1 MENSLGTDRYFDGS
15 ESEAVALHPPAASR
29 QHYDGN
35 IRLPLPELAV
45 SKFSDIIQS
54 PELFKAIFDHA
65 PFGIVVGGSDYHFI
79 HVNKSFCGFLGYKE
93 SELIGKDFRMVTH
106 PEDTHLSIDVYRK
119 LVEAG
124 GTVRHEKRYIRK
136 DGEIFWAQVTSIII
150 RDSLGM
156 FICGVS
162 LVENI
167 SERKR
172 MELELK
178 KTADALA
185 RSNEQL
191 QQFATLACH
200 DLREPLRTISQFMQ
214 LIEERHSGE
223 FSPDTREY
231 IRIVNESAKHL
242 EGMVRG
248 LLSISRVKTSFDFQP
263 ISMEVSLKTAVQNL
277 QSLINENNAVIH
289 AEPLP
294 RVQGAP
300 NQLSEV
306 FQNLIENSIK
316 FRSKETPVIQI
327 SCTPVGREWHFA
339 FKDNGVGFCNEEATK
354 LFSNFERLPGSRS
367 IPGCG
372 IGLALCKRI
381 IELHGGRIWAESKMG
396 EGSAFFFTLPRMA

>member
-1 MENSLGTDRYFDGS
+1 MENSLGTDRYLDRS
-15 ESEAVALHPPAASR
+15 ESEGFALQSIVPPL

-35 IRLPLPELAV
+35 SRLPLPELTV
-45 SKFSDIIQS
+45 SKLSDIIRS
-54 PELFKAIFDHA
+54 PELFRAIFDHA

-79 HVNKSFCGFLGYKE
+79 HVNKSFCGFLGYDE
-93 SELIGKDFRMVTH
+93 SELVGKDFRMVTH
-106 PEDTHLSIDVYRK
+106 PEDLHLSIDVYRK
-119 LVEAG
+119 LVEGG

-223 FSPDTREY
+223 FSPDTRDY
-231 IRIVNESAKHL
+231 IRIVNDSAKHL

-248 LLSISRVKTSFDFQP
+248 LLSLSRVKTSFDFQP
-263 ISMEVSLKTAVQNL
+263 VSMEVSLKTAVQNL
-277 QSLINENNAVIH
+277 QSLINENSAVIH
-289 AEPLP
+289 ADPLP
-294 RVQGAP
+294 RVIGAA
-300 NQLSEV
+300 NQLSEI

-316 FRSKETPVIQI
+316 FRSGRPPEMQI
-327 SCTPVGREWHFA
+327 TCMPVGREWHFA
-339 FKDNGVGFCNEEATK
+339 FQDNGVGFCNEEATK

-381 IELHGGRIWAESKMG
+381 IELHGGRIWAESKAG
-396 EGSAFFFTLPRMA
+396 EGSTFFFTLPRMA

>member
-1 MENSLGTDRYFDGS
+1 MEKVLGTDRYFDGP
-15 ESEAVALHPPAASR
+15 ESEAFALQPMVAPIHP
-29 QHYDGN
+29 YDGSV
-35 IRLPLPELAV
+35 RLPLPELTV
-45 SKFSDIIQS
+45 SKLSDITKS
-54 PELFKAIFDHA
+54 PDLFKAIFDRA

-79 HVNKSFCGFLGYKE
+79 QVNKSFCGFLGYNE
-93 SELIGKDFRMVTH
+93 GELIGKDFRMVTH
-106 PEDTHLSIDVYRK
+106 PEDLHLSLDVYRK
-119 LVEAG
+119 LVESG

-136 DGEIFWAQVTSIII
+136 DGEIFWAQVTSVII
-150 RDSLGM
+150 RDPLGM

-172 MELELK
+172 MEIELK

-223 FSPDTREY
+223 FSADTREY
-231 IRIVNESAKHL
+231 IKIVNDSAKHL

-248 LLSISRVKTSFDFQP
+248 LLSLSRVKTSFDFQP
-263 ISMEVSLKTAVQNL
+263 ISMEISLNTATQNL
-277 QSLINENNAVIH
+277 QSLINENGAVIQS
-289 AEPLP
+289 EPLP
-294 RVQGAP
+294 RVLGAA

-316 FRSKETPVIQI
+316 FRSHAAPKIQI
-327 SCTPVGREWHFA
+327 TCSPVGREWHFA
-339 FKDNGVGFCNEEATK
+339 FTDNGVGFCNEEATR

-381 IELHGGRIWAESKMG
+381 IELHGGRIWAESKIG
-396 EGSAFFFTLPRMA
+396 EGSTFFFTLPRMA